1 MAGVDEIIRQWVQKV
16 EQTGEIRNVKGFGK
30 PLELHDGYLE
40 TPTELRMAYKILKDA
55 GYVPAEIEML
65 QKLAAMREQLDKTTD
80 ATEQRALKQKIA
92 DMQQKVTMMLE
103 AMRGRR

>member
-16 EQTGEIRNVKGFGK
+16 EQTGEIRNVKGFGR
-30 PLELHDGYLE
+30 PLELDDGYLD

-65 QKLAAMREQLDKTTD
+65 KKLAALREDLEKTD
-80 ATEQRALKQKIA
+80 DPAAQRALKQKIA
-92 DMQQKVTMMLE
+92 DAQQKVSMMLE
-103 AMRGRR
+103 AMRGKR